1 MGDVLSQ
8 EEIDNLLNAINT
20 GDVDVEEMKN
30 ADDRQVKNYDFKRPA
45 KFSKE
50 HLRTLELIFEHYGR
64 LLSTNLPVYLRKNVQ
79 VSVISS
85 ETVTFNEFT
94 NALSNPVILGIVNF
108 QPMTGN
114 ILLDLTST
122 VGYAFID
129 RMLGGQGEPLD
140 KVREFS
146 EIEMGI
152 LYKLLTISAQLMREP
167 WKNVIEVEPILDRI
181 ETNTQFAQII
191 APNEM
196 IAIVT
201 LNIKMGDVEGFMNVC
216 IPYMT
221 IEPII
226 DNLNTKFWFTSMTT
240 NDSDDYKQDLESLL
254 RKVEVPVKAVLGKS
268 QIAVSDWLGLQVGDI
283 IRLERHVDSELD
295 VYVGMYKK
303 FSAVPGTYKDKY
315 AVRVTSVYREDE
327 NDGGRQVRAQE
338 EEEQ

>member
-1 MGDVLSQ
+1 MGDILSQ
-8 EEIDNLLNAINT
+8 EEIDNLLNSINN
-20 GDVDVEEMKN
+20 GDVDVDEMKN
-30 ADDRQVKNYDFKRPA
+30 ADTRQIKNYDFKRPA

-64 LLSTNLPVYLRKNVQ
+64 LLSTNFPVYLRKNVQ
-79 VSVISS
+79 VNVVSS

-108 QPMTGN
+108 QPLTGN

-140 KVREFS
+140 KMRDFS

-152 LYKLLTISAQLMREP
+152 LDKILAVSTQLLREP
-167 WKNVIEVEPILDRI
+167 WKNVIEIDPVLDRI

-201 LNIKMGDVEGFMNVC
+201 LNIKMGDTEGFMNVC

-226 DNLNTKFWFTSMTT
+226 DNLNTKFWFTNMSAG
-240 NDSDDYKQDLESLL
+240 DDADHRLELESLL
-254 RKVEVPVKAVLGKS
+254 RKVDVPVKAVLGKS
-268 QIAVSDWLGLQVGDI
+268 QIALIDFLGLQVGDI
-283 IRLERHVDSELD
+283 IRLERRVDNELD

-303 FSAVPGTYKDKY
+303 FSAVPGTDHDRY
-315 AVRVTSVYREDE
+315 AVRVTSVYKEDE
-327 NDGGRQVRAQE
+327 E
-338 EEEQ
+338 EGEQ